1 MNNVTILGRLTRD
14 VELRQTNSGKSVAN
28 MTVAINRGFG
38 KDDEADFIPVVVW
51 EKTAENCAKFLAKG
65 RQVAVT
71 GRLQTSKY
79 TDKEGNS
86 RSKMEVVGQFVEF
99 IGGEGQRQDKHQE
112 IEEFEKV
119 ENDDDGDLPF

>member
-1 MNNVTILGRLTRD
+1 MNNVTILGRLVRD
-14 VELRQTNSGKSVAN
+14 VELRETKSNKAVAN

-51 EKTAENCAKFLAKG
+51 EKTAENCARFLEKG

-79 TDKEGNS
+79 TDKEGNN

-99 IGGEGQRQDKHQE
+99 VGGEGQRQE
-112 IEEFEKV
+112 IEEFEEV
-119 ENDDDGDLPF
+119 EDDSETLPF